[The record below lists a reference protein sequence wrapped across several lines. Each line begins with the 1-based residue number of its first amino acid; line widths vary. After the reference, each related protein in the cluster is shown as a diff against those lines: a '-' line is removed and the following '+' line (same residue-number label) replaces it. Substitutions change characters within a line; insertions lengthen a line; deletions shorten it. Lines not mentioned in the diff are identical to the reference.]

1 METLIVGLVVNM
13 WTIANADF
21 FTKRSENE
29 RMYNCEW
36 IDVGWQKTNPPI
48 VSWSFFRYPTR
59 CQPSLSLGKLPP

>member
-36 IDVGWQKTNPPI
+36 IDVGWQKTTPKNPSI
-48 VSWSFFRYPTR
+48 NI
-59 CQPSLSLGKLPP
+59 LGYVKYYHVCEEK

>member
-36 IDVGWQKTNPPI
+36 IDVGWQKTNPKN
-48 VSWSFFRYPTR
+48 
-59 CQPSLSLGKLPP
+59 PSINILGYVKYYHVCEEK